1 MEDAC
6 ARVIEIVGVNDVA
19 EIFKAM
25 LSTTRSSGF
34 KKAADAFLTRHAGL
48 KMNNRELAH
57 NIKLDGN
64 PLLPLMIAVFLR
76 ANGKDMEQ
84 GVNDDLVANE
94 KALRDELVRISKL
107 EIALR
112 ANMPSTT
119 IDDIIRLLQEGREAL
134 EHKLSKIAASE
145 STTWLSN
152 YNNRLVDEMREE
164 RQAHGSTRLELERT
178 QAELQR
184 QINSRKALE
193 TENAMLQR
201 EKGLLV
207 AFVEEAFG
215 KQRLRRVLDSFQYIN

>member
-34 KKAADAFLTRHAGL
+34 KKVADAFLYAACRL
-48 KMNNRELAH
+48 KDEQQRACAQY
-57 NIKLDGN
+57 KVDGN

-76 ANGKDMEQ
+76 KWKEMEQ

-134 EHKLSKIAASE
+134 EHKLKIAASE

-164 RQAHGSTRLELERT
+164 RRRMEVRGLELERT

-201 EKGLLV
+201 
-207 AFVEEAFG
+207 
-215 KQRLRRVLDSFQYIN
+215 RRACSWHLSKKHLESSALAGVDSFQYIN